1 MQNNV
6 EGRYGIAFSIDGQYI
21 ITIEDNFLPV
31 SLNKGYLRLICSRS
45 HVQAHE
51 KIHHHGKYHYFC
63 MKCWRDL
70 GKECAEKD
78 CPMWMEGLDI
88 DNFDANENLG
98 LNGSRCALV
107 FREKMEVLQQMF
119 DLMDTIEDLPSL
131 LDEELLEMMTR
142 EKEKP
147 ARPKLPAG
155 RPKKGPQSS
164 SRGKT
169 TGTGK
174 QLPIG

>member
-1 MQNNV
+1 
-6 EGRYGIAFSIDGQYI
+6 
-21 ITIEDNFLPV
+21 
-31 SLNKGYLRLICSRS
+31 
-45 HVQAHE
+45 
-51 KIHHHGKYHYFC
+51 

-78 CPMWMEGLDI
+78 CPMWMEDHDI
-88 DNFDANENLG
+88 DNFAANENLG
-98 LNGSRCALV
+98 LRGSSCAMV
-107 FREKMEVLQQMF
+107 FREKMGVLQQMF
-119 DLMDTIEDLPSL
+119 DLMDTMEDLPAL
-131 LDEELLEMMTR
+131 LDEEFLEMMTR

-155 RPKKGPQSS
+155 RPKKKPHSPA
-164 SRGKT
+164 RGKT